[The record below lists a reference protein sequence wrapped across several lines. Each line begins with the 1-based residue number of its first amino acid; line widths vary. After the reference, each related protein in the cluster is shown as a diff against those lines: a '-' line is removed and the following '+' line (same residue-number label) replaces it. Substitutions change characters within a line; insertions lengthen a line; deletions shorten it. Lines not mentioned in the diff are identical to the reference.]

1 MNNLSSFIL
10 VFLSFALINC
20 GSSSSEKIEVK
31 NNPSEITNIASKK
44 QLDSSL
50 ESKKNDFERK
60 VIPTLAR
67 DSNDNTKNPIIYPTI
82 IPTLSPTPS
91 PTSNPNA
98 VVFENVEF
106 ENYIKEKLGKSL
118 IDSYITF
125 EDISNIKEIKIG
137 GQIGQTNLNN
147 KISMEN
153 IRDLKY
159 FKNLEKLTIREAGIN
174 DIDGIEELQNLEYLD
189 LTGNNIENI
198 ERISLLYNLE
208 HLYMYDN
215 KISDIW
221 AFTPQKNPYLEHLWL
236 DGNNI
241 SSISQFVP
249 SINEFAKQLT
259 HVGLGRNPIVSENWH
274 WNKAFSE
281 NSFTLQIPDLGI
293 DDEILYELLSQ
304 DHGFQNLQYINLGGN
319 KKIKDLEPL
328 LELKALKQITLDEKL
343 HGNALDRLMRDDGID
358 KLLEIGVDVRFVNR

>member
-1 MNNLSSFIL
+1 
-10 VFLSFALINC
+10 
-20 GSSSSEKIEVK
+20 
-31 NNPSEITNIASKK
+31 
-44 QLDSSL
+44 
-50 ESKKNDFERK
+50 
-60 VIPTLAR
+60 
-67 DSNDNTKNPIIYPTI
+67 
-82 IPTLSPTPS
+82 
-91 PTSNPNA
+91 
-98 VVFENVEF
+98 
-106 ENYIKEKLGKSL
+106 
-118 IDSYITF
+118 
-125 EDISNIKEIKIG
+125 
-137 GQIGQTNLNN
+137 
-147 KISMEN
+147 
-153 IRDLKY
+153 
-159 FKNLEKLTIREAGIN
+159 
-174 DIDGIEELQNLEYLD
+174 
-189 LTGNNIENI
+189 
-198 ERISLLYNLE
+198 
-208 HLYMYDN
+208 MYDN

-281 NSFTLQIPDLGI
+281 NSFTLQITDLGI
-293 DDEILYELLSQ
+293 DDEILYELFSQ

-358 KLLEIGVDVRFVNR
+358 KLSEIGVDVRFVNR

>member
-208 HLYMYDN
+208 LSLCMII
-215 KISDIW
+215 KFLI
-221 AFTPQKNPYLEHLWL
+221 F
-236 DGNNI
+236 
-241 SSISQFVP
+241 
-249 SINEFAKQLT
+249 
-259 HVGLGRNPIVSENWH
+259 GLLH
-274 WNKAFSE
+274 
-281 NSFTLQIPDLGI
+281 
-293 DDEILYELLSQ
+293 
-304 DHGFQNLQYINLGGN
+304 H
-319 KKIKDLEPL
+319 KKIP
-328 LELKALKQITLDEKL
+328 T
-343 HGNALDRLMRDDGID
+343 
-358 KLLEIGVDVRFVNR
+358 